1 MPSLD
6 AFDEEFA
13 HDESE
18 AEDTPPRLNRE
29 FRFSTLIGL
38 ALAAGLITAI
48 ALAWPNISGLSNPAY
63 EKPEAIIERL
73 TRELEALKQENK
85 ELAEAQQQAAETVSS
100 VQTAQQE
107 QHAPFTSWYSDVAGL
122 TFGIPTQEGATN
134 GRRSATARPRPREV
148 PGAMTPHPS
157 PSIRNSCSRVSLGQA
172 FLPCPLRTTSLLL
185 VAVFRDVA

>member
-1 MPSLD
+1 MSVRVDTNIMPSLD

-18 AEDTPPRLNRE
+18 AEATPPQLNRG

-48 ALAWPNISGLSNPAY
+48 ALAWPNISGMSNPGS

-73 TRELEALKQENK
+73 TLEAVKQENK

-107 QHAPFTSWYSDVAGL
+107 PHAPYTSWYSDVAGL

-134 GRRSATARPRPREV
+134 GRRSATARPRSPRRDDAG
-148 PGAMTPHPS
+148 P
-157 PSIRNSCSRVSLGQA
+157 ISLDPQ
-172 FLPCPLRTTSLLL
+172 
-185 VAVFRDVA
+185 

>member
-1 MPSLD
+1 MSQLACAGSPEAARVMSVRDDASIMPSLD

-18 AEDTPPRLNRE
+18 AEDTPPRLNRG

-48 ALAWPNISGLSNPAY
+48 ALGWPNISGVSDPA

-85 ELAEAQQQAAETVSS
+85 ELAEAQQQASES
-100 VQTAQQE
+100 VGSLQAAQQE
-107 QHAPFTSWYSDVAGL
+107 QRAPFTSWYSDVAGL

-148 PGAMTPHPS
+148 PRRDDAGP
-157 PSIRNSCSRVSLGQA
+157 ISLDPQ
-172 FLPCPLRTTSLLL
+172 
-185 VAVFRDVA
+185 

>member
-1 MPSLD
+1 MSVRVDTNIMPSLD

-18 AEDTPPRLNRE
+18 AEATPPQLNRG

-48 ALAWPNISGLSNPAY
+48 ALAWPNISGMSNPGS

-73 TRELEALKQENK
+73 TRELEAVKQENK

-148 PGAMTPHPS
+148 PRRDDAAP
-157 PSIRNSCSRVSLGQA
+157 ISLDPQ
-172 FLPCPLRTTSLLL
+172 
-185 VAVFRDVA
+185 